1 MNFKTITYLE
11 TLLWEISPVF
21 LLQVI
26 NASFS
31 FPLPPD
37 YIFEVYSVKDK
48 LECSILV

>member
-1 MNFKTITYLE
+1 MNFKNITYLE

-26 NASFS
+26 NPSFS
-31 FPLPPD
+31 FRLPPN

-48 LECSILV
+48 LECSI

>member
-26 NASFS
+26 NPSPS
-31 FPLPPD
+31 LFPPN

>member
-21 LLQVI
+21 LFQVI
-26 NASFS
+26 NPPSL
-31 FPLPPD
+31 FPPN
-37 YIFEVYSVKDK
+37 YILDVYSVKDK